1 VLLLAVID
9 GIFNQL
15 AVDPFFKQVIRG
27 VVIVAA
33 VAIYALRL
41 RRKGTA

>member
-1 VLLLAVID
+1 V
-9 GIFNQL
+9 FNQL
-15 AVDPFFKQVIRG
+15 EVDSFFKQMVRG

-41 RRKGTA
+41 RRTADRRKAAVA